1 MITPEEILK
10 KANRKF
16 TSYLQ
21 SKINGDVFFPLV
33 IPGNKIPS
41 KSTSNY
47 SEEIK
52 KLYLDSKENRGFG
65 YEITYTEKRKKGLG
79 LQSLPTLFTFTT
91 EADYLKYLRKE
102 KEFTLFYSLC
112 DSTFI
117 FFPELKDVIYNKPA
131 ILLNNIDKWEDLLK
145 VCKYFKNS
153 PRPNLYIRELP
164 IKVHTKFIENNKSV
178 LTILLEAILNLSD
191 VSSEKKFEK
200 RFGLKYAEPMIRFKI
215 LDQDIADTSFSG
227 VTDMA
232 LPISHFKQLNLDVSK
247 VIIVENKTSL
257 YTTLTLPNMRKT
269 IAIFGQGFGVSNLK
283 GIDWLKTKEI
293 LYWGDF
299 DAHGF
304 QILSQVRGYYEQTK
318 SVLMDKNTFDLFFEN
333 DIGTRSKVVELANLT
348 EKENELHKFLLENNY
363 RLEQEKIPHEYV
375 LNVFRFNNLLYK

>member
-21 SKINGDVFFPLV
+21 SKINDDVFFPLV

-65 YEITYTEKRKKGLG
+65 YEITYTEKRKRGLG

-102 KEFTLFYSLC
+102 KEVTLFYNLC

-131 ILLNNIDKWEDLLK
+131 ILLNNLDKWEDLLK
-145 VCKYFKNS
+145 VCTYFKNN

-164 IKVHTKFIENNKSV
+164 IKVHTKFVEKNQSV
-178 LTILLEAILNLSD
+178 LTTLLETILN
-191 VSSEKKFEK
+191 SEDISFEK
-200 RFGLKYAEPMIRFKI
+200 RFEKKFGLKYSEPLVRFKI
-215 LDQDIADTSFSG
+215 LDQNIADISFSG
-227 VTDMA
+227 VSDLA
-232 LPISHFKQLNLDVSK
+232 LPLSDFNQLNLNISK

-257 YTTLTLPNMRKT
+257 YTTLTLPDMTNT

-283 GIDWLKTKEI
+283 NIKWLKNKEI

-304 QILSQVRGYYEQTK
+304 EILSQVRGYYPQTK
-318 SVLMDKNTFDLFFEN
+318 SVLMDKNTFDNFFEN
-333 DIGTRSKVVELANLT
+333 DKGAGSKVTELYNLT
-348 EKENELHKFLLENNY
+348 KTEAELHRFLLENKY
-363 RLEQEKIPHEYV
+363 RLEQEKIPNDYV
-375 LNVFRFNNLLYK
+375 IKFLNQ

>member
-1 MITPEEILK
+1 MIRPEEILK

-21 SKINGDVFFPLV
+21 SKINDDVFFPLV

-102 KEFTLFYSLC
+102 KEVTLFYSLC

-117 FFPELKDVIYNKPA
+117 FFPEIKDVIYNKPA
-131 ILLNNIDKWEDLLK
+131 ILLNNLDKWENLLK
-145 VCKYFKNS
+145 VCTYFKNN

-178 LTILLEAILNLSD
+178 LTILLEAILNPTD

-200 RFGLKYAEPMIRFKI
+200 RFGLKYSEPTIRFKI

-227 VTDMA
+227 VNDMA
-232 LPISHFKQLNLDVSK
+232 LPISNFKQLNLDVSK

-257 YTTLTLPNMRKT
+257 YTTLTLPEMTNT
-269 IAIFGQGFGVSNLK
+269 IAVFGQGFGVSNLK
-283 GIDWLKTKEI
+283 NIEWLKTKEI
-293 LYWGDF
+293 FYWGDF

-304 QILSQVRGYYEQTK
+304 EILSQVRGYYPQTK
-318 SVLMDKNTFDLFFEN
+318 SVLMDKNTFDNFFEN
-333 DIGTRSKVVELANLT
+333 DKGAGSKVTKLYNLT
-348 EKENELHKFLLENNY
+348 KTEAELHRFLLENNY
-363 RLEQEKIPHEYV
+363 RLEQEKISNNYV
-375 LNVFRFNNLLYK
+375 IKFFNQ